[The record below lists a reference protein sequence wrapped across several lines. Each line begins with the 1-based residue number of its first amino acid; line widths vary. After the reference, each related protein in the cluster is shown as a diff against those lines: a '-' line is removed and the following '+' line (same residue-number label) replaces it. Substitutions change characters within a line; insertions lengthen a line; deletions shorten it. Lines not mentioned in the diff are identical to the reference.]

1 MKQHPLEIQGRKSI
15 VPAFLNKKEKQILLI
30 LSIVNL
36 NLVWISELTKEGFS
50 LRHPSFEFLVNK
62 YLDSLLDDSCPQP
75 SQEEKTKRF
84 KSLLIISFH
93 PGVVIRD
100 HVDGAN

>member
-15 VPAFLNKKEKQILLI
+15 VRAFLNKKEKQNLANSIHSVSRVGVDQWVDQGRMQFKVPILWI
-30 LSIVNL
+30 L
-36 NLVWISELTKEGFS
+36 GQ
-50 LRHPSFEFLVNK
+50 
-62 YLDSLLDDSCPQP
+62 YLDSLLHDSCPQP
-75 SQEEKTKRF
+75 SQEEKTKRP

-93 PGVVIRD
+93 PGVVTRD